1 MESLALQASNLN
13 SQTGRGRGF
22 KGNGNSE
29 GWKRNTDNSDSRKRE
44 QSSFSAVNC
53 ADVASSSKDTV
64 GEMPITT
71 DQNDCIVV
79 SSPSESIIEL
89 SSDELADSE
98 LNHET
103 QVFGRSE
110 DDNADHNSATD
121 LGSTSDAVNTR
132 RTSGRI
138 SKQPIWLKDYVHKSK
153 SLYPM
158 SNHLSYENTSAK
170 TKKKGA
176 DIVIILVYVDDLLIT
191 GSCSKMISDANDVL
205 HKQFKVKDLGDLK
218 YLLGIEVL
226 RSKAGI
232 LLNQRKYV
240 LELISEMGLGGA
252 KPSTTPLETNV
263 KLTTTEFDESTGRKG
278 DTLLADASV
287 YQRLIGKLLYLT
299 ITRPAISYT
308 VQTLSQFMQQPKRSH
323 WEAAIRVV
331 KYLKLAPGQ
340 GILMSSSSSHELTC
354 WCDAEWAAC
363 PNTRR
368 FVTCYLVKFGSS
380 LVSWKSKKQQ
390 TVSRSSAEAEYR
402 SMASA
407 VAEVTWLLGLFQEL
421 GGHPEIEGELTTT
434 QSLQI

>member
-1 MESLALQASNLN
+1 MFQMDVFRAFLQGDLREEVYMEIPEGFRSQGESKVCKLQ
-13 SQTGRGRGF
+13 
-22 KGNGNSE
+22 
-29 GWKRNTDNSDSRKRE
+29 
-44 QSSFSAVNC
+44 
-53 ADVASSSKDTV
+53 
-64 GEMPITT
+64 
-71 DQNDCIVV
+71 
-79 SSPSESIIEL
+79 
-89 SSDELADSE
+89 
-98 LNHET
+98 
-103 QVFGRSE
+103 
-110 DDNADHNSATD
+110 
-121 LGSTSDAVNTR
+121 
-132 RTSGRI
+132 
-138 SKQPIWLKDYVHKSK
+138 K
-153 SLYPM
+153 SLYGLKQASRQWNIKLTEALVGNDFVQ
-158 SNHLSYENTSAK
+158 SNHDYSLF

-421 GGHPEIEGELTTT
+421 GVQIT
-434 QSLQI
+434 QLVSVMSDSKAALQIASNPIFHERTKHIEIDCHFIRDKIKS